1 MHAAQKAS
9 NHWGKCKSTVEI
21 TEMQGEM
28 DEQHFITINQSPL
41 INKVISFFILDDSG
55 DYQKDTV
62 LVILI
67 KRTPLQ
73 EDDALKG
80 DALSLACKINI
91 K

>member
-1 MHAAQKAS
+1 
-9 NHWGKCKSTVEI
+9 
-21 TEMQGEM
+21 MQGEM

>member
-1 MHAAQKAS
+1 M
-9 NHWGKCKSTVEI
+9 
-21 TEMQGEM
+21 EMQGEM

-67 KRTPLQ
+67 NKPILALQ
-73 EDDALKG
+73 EDALKG
-80 DALSLACKINI
+80 DALLPI

>member
-1 MHAAQKAS
+1 
-9 NHWGKCKSTVEI
+9 
-21 TEMQGEM
+21 MQGEM

-67 KRTPLQ
+67 NKPILALQ
-73 EDDALKG
+73 EDALKG
-80 DALSLACKINI
+80 DALLPI